1 MTEPYANLTISQQQN
16 SYADKQNF
24 KANESKQILVVSYL
38 VPHRFRLRP
47 TKQAPNPL
55 TIEQEGS
62 NTITV
67 PPPSANNST
76 KNYFVFL
83 IEVLECLCF
92 KGAATFDVVLTA
104 AILAP
109 FTGAGAVADFA
120 KAGDVIATAPST
132 TKDIIALFMSGSPSV
147 FWYSQ
152 EISDRVGL

>member
-1 MTEPYANLTISQQQN
+1 MQINKI
-16 SYADKQNF
+16 
-24 KANESKQILVVSYL
+24 SKQPNQNQILLVSYL
-38 VPHRFRLRP
+38 VPHSFRFQP
-47 TKQAPNPL
+47 TKQHLNPL
-55 TIEQEGS
+55 IIRQEGS

-67 PPPSANNST
+67 PPPSANNSN

-83 IEVLECLCF
+83 IEDLECLCF
-92 KGAATFDVVLTA
+92 KGAATFDVVLTV

-132 TKDIIALFMSGSPSV
+132 IKDIIALFMSGSPSV